1 MRILRHLHPLARER
15 ASVALAAGFFDG
27 VHCGH
32 RQVLD
37 ATLAHARRSA
47 GQAWALTFDPHP
59 MAVLAPERRPPLLT
73 STEFRLER
81 LADAGLDGCVLMP
94 FTAELAHHTPQQF
107 VDQVLCVGDWHPNT
121 VFAGD
126 NWRFGAGGR
135 GTVLTL
141 PALSGGRIA
150 AVLVP
155 PLFDAGEIVSS
166 TRVRAAIQ
174 DGRIQEATRLL
185 GRHYRIRARV
195 VHGRGIGHKLGVA
208 TANLY
213 PEADVLPPHGIYALW
228 VGLAGR
234 TRRAVCDFGTRPTF
248 EDAAAA
254 APVLEVHLLDFEGD
268 LYGHEMDVAFVARLR
283 EERRFASPAAL
294 VEQIHRDIAD
304 ARRHLVNPPEGLFPL
319 PHQLPEPEN

>member
-1 MRILRHLHPLARER
+1 MRILTHFPPLAREN

-37 ATLAHARRSA
+37 ATLSHARRTG

-81 LADAGLDGCVLMP
+81 LSDAGLDGCVLMP
-94 FTAELAHHTPQQF
+94 FTPALAARSAQQF
-107 VDQVLCVGDWHPNT
+107 VEEVLCVGAWHPHT

-141 PALSGGRIA
+141 PSLSQGRIA
-150 AVLVP
+150 AVVVP
-155 PLFDAGEIVSS
+155 PVFEDGEIVSS
-166 TRVRAAIQ
+166 TRIRTAILK
-174 DGRIQEATRLL
+174 GHIQEATRLL

-195 VHGRGIGHKLGVA
+195 THGRGIGRKLGAA
-208 TANLY
+208 TANLQ
-213 PEADVLPPHGIYALW
+213 PDADVLPPFGIYALW
-228 VGLAGR
+228 VGIAGR
-234 TRRAVCDFGTRPTF
+234 THRAVCDYGIRPTF
-248 EDAAAA
+248 ADTASSD
-254 APVLEVHLLDFEGD
+254 PVLEVHLLDFEGD
-268 LYGHEMDVAFVARLR
+268 LYGQEMDVAFVAFLR

-294 VEQIHRDIAD
+294 VEQIRRDIAD
-304 ARRHLVNPPEGLFPL
+304 ARRHLVNLPEGLFPL
-319 PHQLPEPEN
+319 PHQLPAPES